1 MNKKLITLS
10 GTATSTAEAY
20 RALRTNIMF
29 SDGDARQRVLLI
41 ASSSPEQDGE
51 GKSKVAANLAV
62 TLAQSGRDTLLVDCD
77 LRHPMQHEIWGIS
90 NEHGISN
97 VLMEGDEL
105 STNDVGVDHLSVVA
119 AGPRPDN
126 PADLLG
132 STAMENLVAGFRQKA
147 EFVLLDSAP
156 VLPVTDAALL
166 SVYTDGVLLVLSAGV
181 SRRAHAERACE
192 MLDQVGARIVGAVL
206 NNAPVDSSMKSYL

>member
-1 MNKKLITLS
+1 M
-10 GTATSTAEAY
+10 
-20 RALRTNIMF
+20 
-29 SDGDARQRVLLI
+29 
-41 ASSSPEQDGE
+41 
-51 GKSKVAANLAV
+51 
-62 TLAQSGRDTLLVDCD
+62 
-77 LRHPMQHEIWGIS
+77 
-90 NEHGISN
+90 
-97 VLMEGDEL
+97 
-105 STNDVGVDHLSVVA
+105 
-119 AGPRPDN
+119 
-126 PADLLG
+126 
-132 STAMENLVAGFRQKA
+132 AGFRQKA